1 MTGLAVKVAMA
12 TDMEES
18 PSALILNQG
27 HIVIFGIAG
36 IASPAIPP
44 THLPTAS
51 GVRKKSRSPSNGG
64 TIAPIV
70 VNRATGHVT
79 VPIQRMTKRLFLKR
93 VHGASP
99 NRDLEPNQTIYVIVV
114 AKRVTGHLSVPTRAA
129 HKNGHGD
136 LETERGLRTVIMI
149 HGTAVV
155 PKIAGKGPRTEDA
168 GPRTNAQTLRSSV
181 VKVQIPRIAH
191 GLAHQQNRM
200 TFVVDVVVRGTTPRI
215 AQQSCRG
222 MASF

>member
-1 MTGLAVKVAMA
+1 MTGLAVKDAMA

-18 PSALILNQG
+18 PSALILNQK
-27 HIVIFGIAG
+27 HIVILGIAG
-36 IASPAIPP
+36 IASPVIPP

-51 GVRKKSRSPSNGG
+51 GVGKKPRSPRNGG

-79 VPIQRMTKRLFLKR
+79 VPIQRMTKRLYLEK
-93 VHGASP
+93 VHRGSP
-99 NRDLEPNQTIYVIVV
+99 NHDLEPNQTIYVIVV
-114 AKRVTGHLSVPTRAA
+114 AKRVTVHLSVPSRAA
-129 HKNGHGD
+129 HKSSHGD
-136 LETERGLRTVIMI
+136 LETERGLRTAIMI
-149 HGTAVV
+149 HGTAIV
-155 PKIAGKGPRTEDA
+155 PKIAGKGPRTEDE
-168 GPRTNAQTLRSSV
+168 GPGTDAQTLRSSV

-200 TFVVDVVVRGTTPRI
+200 TFVVDVVVRGITPRI

>member
-12 TDMEES
+12 TDMKES

-44 THLPTAS
+44 THLPTTS
-51 GVRKKSRSPSNGG
+51 SVGKKSRSPSNGQ

-79 VPIQRMTKRLFLKR
+79 VPIQRMTKRLFLEK

-99 NRDLEPNQTIYVIVV
+99 NRDLEPNQKIYIIVV

-129 HKNGHGD
+129 NKSGHGD
-136 LETERGLRTVIMI
+136 LETERGLRTAIMI
-149 HGTAVV
+149 HGTAII
-155 PKIAGKGPRTEDA
+155 PKIAGKGPRTEDE
-168 GPRTNAQTLRSSV
+168 GPGTDAQILRSSV

-191 GLAHQQNRM
+191 GLTHQRNQI
-200 TFVVDVVVRGTTPRI
+200 TFVVHVVVRGTMQRI

>member
-1 MTGLAVKVAMA
+1 M
-12 TDMEES
+12 
-18 PSALILNQG
+18 
-27 HIVIFGIAG
+27 
-36 IASPAIPP
+36 
-44 THLPTAS
+44 
-51 GVRKKSRSPSNGG
+51 
-64 TIAPIV
+64 

-79 VPIQRMTKRLFLKR
+79 VPIQRMTKRLFLEK

-129 HKNGHGD
+129 HKSGHGD
-136 LETERGLRTVIMI
+136 LETERRLRTAIMI
-149 HGTAVV
+149 HGTAIV
-155 PKIAGKGPRTEDA
+155 PRIAGKGPRTEDEVP
-168 GPRTNAQTLRSSV
+168 GTNAQTLRSSV